1 MEASGA
7 LSMGWR
13 HRVPSWL
20 GEDAERLLDWV
31 LEAWAKKWT
40 QRASGLQWIS
50 LKKEREREKERKTQ
64 RPELWWSGIRC
75 FIFKR
80 GFYTLSYTFLEM
92 KDAESAQYY
101 ISFTF
106 IKTRTFFCLPFHLQ
120 GSCHYLLARRS
131 VNILWP
137 FSDKGWSIRKL
148 VFPLKCFFFIFSIR
162 VTLRKY

>member
-13 HRVPSWL
+13 RRVPSWL
-20 GEDAERLLDWV
+20 GEDTERLLDWV

-40 QRASGLQWIS
+40 QRASVLQGIS
-50 LKKEREREKERKTQ
+50 LKKERERKTQ

-92 KDAESAQYY
+92 KDAESYRVSSILHQFYLY
-101 ISFTF
+101 QNQDI
-106 IKTRTFFCLPFHLQ
+106 FCIPFHLQ
-120 GSCHYLLARRS
+120 GSCHYLLAQRP

-148 VFPLKCFFFIFSIR
+148 VFPLKGFFFIFSIR